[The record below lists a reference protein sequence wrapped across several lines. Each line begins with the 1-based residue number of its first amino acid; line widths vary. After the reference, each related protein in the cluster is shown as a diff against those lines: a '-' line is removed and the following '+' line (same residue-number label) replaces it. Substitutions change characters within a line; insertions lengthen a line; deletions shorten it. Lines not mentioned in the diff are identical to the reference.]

1 MQFANQAS
9 SKWNCSRGLG
19 VEGKTDASSRLAI
32 AAMNDSLLLN
42 LPLDRPAL
50 HLDVAPGGAILL
62 RGSFSSKFDGSVVDA
77 ATTSWPA
84 GAPGGA
90 SIDAGGLIDFEGGG
104 FHVTSR
110 DPVRH
115 EVHAVA
121 TGEGGAACAA
131 LQVASPCLPVR
142 LPPMALRR
150 LMTVADWNASL
161 IGPRAGLAI
170 EVIAPPLYAP
180 PPAAVPYLAITSG
193 LLAAGLA
200 VAFFLRRKKRL
211 AASPAGRLLALAS
224 RVRAR
229 LALAD
234 AVVAA
239 PLAPALDT
247 ARCALRAQRIDATS
261 AEGRRIQAA
270 LEKVELR
277 IDASEKQARA
287 EKEREA
293 ADELVR
299 EIESALEAAEEATLA
314 AAPLPQRT

>member
-1 MQFANQAS
+1 
-9 SKWNCSRGLG
+9 
-19 VEGKTDASSRLAI
+19 
-32 AAMNDSLLLN
+32 MNDSLLLN
-42 LPLDRPAL
+42 LPLDRPAS
-50 HLDVAPGGAILL
+50 HLDVAPGGEIIL

-131 LQVASPCLPVR
+131 QMVAPPCLPVR
-142 LPPMALRR
+142 LQPMALSR

-161 IGPRAGLAI
+161 IGPREGLAL
-170 EVIAPPLYAP
+170 EVIAPPIYAP
-180 PPAAVPYLAITSG
+180 PRAAAPYAAIGGGVLAVW
-193 LLAAGLA
+193 LAA
-200 VAFFLRRKKRL
+200 AFFVVFLSRRKRF
-211 AASPAGRLLALAS
+211 AASPAGRLLALAD
-224 RVRAR
+224 RVRAK

-247 ARCALRAQRIDATS
+247 ALRALRAQRIDATS
-261 AEGRRIQAA
+261 AEGRRVQAA

-277 IDASEKQARA
+277 IDASEKQSRA
-287 EKEREA
+287 EKEQEA

-299 EIESALEAAEEATLA
+299 EFESALEAADEATLA
-314 AAPLPQRT
+314 AAPLNHRT

>member
-1 MQFANQAS
+1 
-9 SKWNCSRGLG
+9 
-19 VEGKTDASSRLAI
+19 
-32 AAMNDSLLLN
+32 MNDSLLLN
-42 LPLDRPAL
+42 LPLDRPAA
-50 HLDVAPGGAILL
+50 HLDVAPGGEIIL
-62 RGSFSSKFDGSVVDA
+62 RGSFASKFDGSVVDA

-121 TGEGGAACAA
+121 TGEGGAACTAQ
-131 LQVASPCLPVR
+131 LVAPPCLPVR
-142 LPPMALRR
+142 LQPLALSR

-161 IGPRAGLAI
+161 IGPREGLAL
-170 EVIAPPLYAP
+170 EVIAPPIYAP
-180 PPAAVPYLAITSG
+180 PPAAAPYGAIGGGVLAVW
-193 LLAAGLA
+193 LAA
-200 VAFFLRRKKRL
+200 AFVIVFLSRRKRL
-211 AASPAGRLLALAS
+211 AASPAGRLLALAD
-224 RVRAR
+224 RVRAK

-247 ARCALRAQRIDATS
+247 ALRALRAQRIDATS
-261 AEGRRIQAA
+261 AEGRRVQAA
-270 LEKVELR
+270 LEKVEQR
-277 IDASEKQARA
+277 IDTSEKQARA
-287 EKEREA
+287 EKEQEA

-299 EIESALEAAEEATLA
+299 EFESALEAADEATLA
-314 AAPLPQRT
+314 ASPLDQRT